1 MDDLPRP
8 EEPTFGGAP
17 WLSNG
22 LRNSNGVPL
31 TGPDDQSGDQEN
43 SRQTFASRQ
52 DLEDAAD
59 VLFAHP
65 PRQVTRW
72 LCGCGADY
80 PCPEVLFA
88 RLVRTATVQTTE

>member
-8 EEPTFGGAP
+8 EDPRFGAAP

-22 LRNSNGVPL
+22 LHNSNAPL
-31 TGPDDQSGDQEN
+31 TGPDGQEN
-43 SRQTFASRQ
+43 GQKILASRQ

-59 VLFAHP
+59 ILFAHP

-72 LCGCGADY
+72 VCGCGADF

-88 RLVRTATVQTTE
+88 RLVRTATVQAKK